1 MKKPTKVFIALM
13 ILIGGLLMVFS
24 LNNPD
29 INHKSE
35 EELRNYEYEVSLV
48 KALKNS
54 YKGIEEIT
62 ITNPHYTIPPG
73 NWHCEVSI
81 KFLDGETIFFGT
93 NYSLEE
99 KTFSTGGIKRKN
111 IAGWEYLEANKG
123 ETDWEVSVSYSDGEK
138 GYQ

>member
-1 MKKPTKVFIALM
+1 MKKSTKAFIALM

-73 NWHCEVSI
+73 NWHCEI
-81 KFLDGETIFFGT
+81 QT
-93 NYSLEE
+93 NYICL
-99 KTFSTGGIKRKN
+99 FD
-111 IAGWEYLEANKG
+111 YLFI
-123 ETDWEVSVSYSDGEK
+123 SS
-138 GYQ
+138 

>member
-1 MKKPTKVFIALM
+1 MKKSTKAFIALM
-13 ILIGGLLMVFS
+13 ILIGGLFMVFS

-62 ITNPHYTIPPG
+62 ITNPHY
-73 NWHCEVSI
+73 
-81 KFLDGETIFFGT
+81 
-93 NYSLEE
+93 
-99 KTFSTGGIKRKN
+99 
-111 IAGWEYLEANKG
+111 
-123 ETDWEVSVSYSDGEK
+123 
-138 GYQ
+138 

>member
-1 MKKPTKVFIALM
+1 MKKSTKAFIALI
-13 ILIGGLLMVFS
+13 ILIGGLFMAFS

-73 NWHCEVSI
+73 NWSCDLELIFNDTSKISYRIGHNVDDDSNYNGALTYRQSD
-81 KFLDGETIFFGT
+81 FLKRKRGTTDIFV
-93 NYSLEE
+93 
-99 KTFSTGGIKRKN
+99 KVTFSDGTER
-111 IAGWEYLEANKG
+111 
-123 ETDWEVSVSYSDGEK
+123 SV
-138 GYQ
+138 